1 MKAAMGSWLGLSVD
15 SLNRIKGPVGKAVL
29 DLVNRHFK
37 AFDAELLGIASFVP
51 GSPLRSDGQS
61 ADISSPHRLTVSDV
75 LEQLF
80 KTANTRIDE
89 IIELESTP
97 FTLNDLYFSKLRD
110 EVLTNLKRARTGS
123 DAIQS
128 GTNLQKEQ
136 VASALAALAQIG
148 YTGVTADHLPRLLG
162 PAKYEEALD
171 AAAQTVAYWN
181 VAYKVRL
188 LLFHSLLC
196 LPPLMTKLTE
206 DRG

>member
-1 MKAAMGSWLGLSVD
+1 MRFPFCFRSEGQFA
-15 SLNRIKGPVGKAVL
+15 
-29 DLVNRHFK
+29 DL
-37 AFDAELLGIASFVP
+37 
-51 GSPLRSDGQS
+51 
-61 ADISSPHRLTVSDV
+61 SSPHRLTVSDV

-80 KTANTRIDE
+80 KVANTRIDE

-110 EVLTNLKRARTGS
+110 EVLTNLKRARAGS

-128 GTNLQKEQ
+128 GTDFQKEQQ

-148 YTGVTADHLPRLLG
+148 YTGVTAEHLPRLLG

-181 VAYKVRL
+181 VAYKVR
-188 LLFHSLLC
+188 SLRFDPLRC
-196 LPPLMTKLTE
+196 QPPLTTTPTE